1 MFKMYYYGCKSHNT
15 DFGAVPV
22 KGILMWRPSKDDK
35 YYRTLVYS
43 RRLSHA
49 EMEKYQLDFIG
60 CDSDSTVTLDMSD
73 PEKLVTDESHTLW
86 EGVDVQDAPLA
97 SQDALQGP
105 GTLQG

>member
-1 MFKMYYYGCKSHNT
+1 MQNLYTYGCKSHNT

-73 PEKLVTDESHTLW
+73 PEKLVTEESHTLW
-86 EGVDVQDAPLA
+86 EGVDI
-97 SQDALQGP
+97 QDALSASQKATEGR
-105 GTLQG
+105 

>member
-1 MFKMYYYGCKSHNT
+1 MYKMYYYGCKSHNT

-35 YYRTLVYS
+35 YYRILVYS

-49 EMEKYQLDFIG
+49 EMEKYQLEFIR

-73 PEKLVTDESHTLW
+73 PGKLVADESHTLW
-86 EGVDVQDAPLA
+86 EGVDT
-97 SQDALQGP
+97 QDALSASQKAQEGR
-105 GTLQG
+105 

>member
-1 MFKMYYYGCKSHNT
+1 MYKMYYYGCKSHNT

-43 RRLSHA
+43 RRLSDA
-49 EMEKYQLDFIG
+49 EVEQYQLDFIG

-73 PEKLVTDESHTLW
+73 PEKLFTDESHTLL
-86 EGVDVQDAPLA
+86 EGVDTQDAISA
-97 SQDALQGP
+97 SQKALEGR
-105 GTLQG
+105 

>member
-1 MFKMYYYGCKSHNT
+1 MYKMYYYGCKSHNT

-35 YYRTLVYS
+35 YYRILVYS

-49 EMEKYQLDFIG
+49 EMEQYQLDFIG

-73 PEKLVTDESHTLW
+73 PEKLVTGESHTLW
-86 EGVDVQDAPLA
+86 EGVDT
-97 SQDALQGP
+97 QDALSASQKALEGR
-105 GTLQG
+105 